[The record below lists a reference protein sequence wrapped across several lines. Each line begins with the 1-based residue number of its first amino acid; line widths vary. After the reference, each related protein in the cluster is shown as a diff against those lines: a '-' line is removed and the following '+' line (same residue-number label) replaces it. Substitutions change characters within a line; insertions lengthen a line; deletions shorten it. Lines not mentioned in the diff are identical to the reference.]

1 MAKFVVWHERTQ
13 RIMTTIEADTRGEA
27 LDKYDEYVDNDFDK
41 VDRRFDRAY
50 SMYDTYCE
58 EYCLKERLQQLARS
72 ENVFEILTLEEAIEE

>member
-27 LDKYDEYVDNDFDK
+27 LDKYDEYVDNAFDK

-50 SMYDTYCE
+50 SIYDTYCE
-58 EYCLKERLQQLARS
+58 EYCSPERLQALARADDVS
-72 ENVFEILTLEEAIEE
+72 EILTLEEAMKE